1 MVQNSIGEMPKHSH
15 DIVTGSGSSKLNRR
29 WQADITNVSGNT
41 TDDLEN
47 AIYRSAG
54 TFEVG
59 DNLAHNNLQPFL
71 AVFCWK
77 RIS

>member
-1 MVQNSIGEMPKHSH
+1 MPKHSH
-15 DIVTGSGSSKLNRR
+15 DIVTGAGNSKLNRR

-59 DNLAHNNLQPFL
+59 ANLSHNNLQPFL
-71 AVFCWK
+71 AIFCWE
-77 RIS
+77 RTS